1 MRHLQWDP
9 QDFLECLG
17 VEPAYS
23 EDDGA
28 LSYTVTN
35 HGLTLLL
42 TLWEL
47 ESVVQYS
54 LFQVG
59 EVEPFLTQAILV
71 RGAVELRREK
81 WGEFLRMTDC
91 LVTGEFHCQ
100 DPDDLC
106 PPEKGPSGLTV
117 EIKVNPRIHVGFV

>member
-1 MRHLQWDP
+1 MHRLRWDP

-17 VEPAYS
+17 VEPVYS

-28 LSYTVTN
+28 LSYTVTK

-47 ESVVQYS
+47 QSVVQLS

-59 EVEPFLTQAILV
+59 EAEPFLTQAILV
-71 RGAVELRREK
+71 YGAIELRKEK

-91 LVTGEFHCQ
+91 LVVGEFHCL
-100 DPDDLC
+100 DPDDLH
-106 PPEKGPSGLTV
+106 PPAKVSWDLTL
-117 EIKVNPRIHVGFV
+117 EIRVNPRIYVGFV